1 MARKKREQWRDRRG
15 QPVSLLYLVRHGQAS
30 FFAENY
36 DRLSPLGE
44 RQARRLGE
52 YFAARNVKFDAVYS
66 GPAERQQRT
75 TQIVLETM
83 AAAGCPNPAPTI
95 VPGLNE
101 HGGDKLLSKPHM
113 QSVLEKYPE
122 LGRLEQAFRDAR
134 EPEDVQRSFQK
145 LFEAAVLLWTKGELN
160 APGMELWDDFHARAR
175 GAFESIISHAGRGQT
190 TLAVSSVG
198 PISVAVQ
205 MALATSIPVSLDL
218 GWRLRNASVTTFL
231 YTPGR
236 FNLDSFNSLA
246 HLADPAEITYR

>member
-1 MARKKREQWRDRRG
+1 
-15 QPVSLLYLVRHGQAS
+15 VSLLYLVRHGQAS
-30 FFAENY
+30 FFEDNY
-36 DRLSPLGE
+36 DRLSALGE

-52 YFAARNVKFDAVYS
+52 FFAARRVKFDAVVS
-66 GPAERQQRT
+66 GPAQRQRRT
-75 TQIVLETM
+75 TEIVLETM
-83 AAAGCPNPAPTI
+83 AAAGCPSPPTTI
-95 VPGLNE
+95 LAGLNE

-113 QSVLEKYPE
+113 QAILEKYPE
-122 LGRLEQAFRDAR
+122 LGGLERAFRAAR

-145 LFEAAVLLWTKGELN
+145 LFEAAVLLWTRGEISP
-160 APGMELWDDFHARAR
+160 PGMELWDDFHSRAR
-175 GAFESIISHAGRGQT
+175 GAFEYIISHPERGRT

-205 MALATSIPVSLDL
+205 MSLNTSIPVSLDL

-246 HLADPAEITYR
+246 HLANPEEITYR

>member
-1 MARKKREQWRDRRG
+1 
-15 QPVSLLYLVRHGQAS
+15 VSLLYLARHGQAS
-30 FFAENY
+30 FFGDNY
-36 DRLSPLGE
+36 DKLSPLGE

-52 YFAARNVKFDAVYS
+52 YFVARNVKFDAVFT
-66 GPAERQQRT
+66 GPAERQRRT
-75 TQIVLETM
+75 TEIVLDAMTG
-83 AAAGCPNPAPTI
+83 AGCSCPTPAVI
-95 VPGLNE
+95 DGLNE

-113 QSVLEKYPE
+113 QAVLEKFPE
-122 LGRLEQAFRDAR
+122 LGELEQAFRAAR

-145 LFEAAVLLWTKGELN
+145 LFESAVLLWTRGEIN
-160 APGMELWDDFHARAR
+160 APGMELWDDFHSRAR
-175 GAFESIISHAGRGQT
+175 QAFESILAQPGRGRT

-205 MALATSIPVSLDL
+205 MALNTSIPISLDL
-218 GWRLRNASVTTFL
+218 GWRLRNASVTTFI